1 MKSILDL
8 VLHCKMDN
16 EESKEAINYDKLLFI
31 HEINKMPWPK
41 FNELCNQLL
50 ASSNSTSDFSGK
62 KSGKET
68 FSADIK

>member
-1 MKSILDL
+1 
-8 VLHCKMDN
+8 MDN

-50 ASSNSTSDFSGK
+50 ASSNSTLNNTTDFSGK
-62 KSGKET
+62 KSGRET